1 MRVIH
6 PAEELDR
13 GATYQLL
20 NALVSPRPI
29 AWVSTVSSA
38 GVANLAPHSYF
49 TIASVVPPTIA
60 FTSIGTKDT
69 LRNIAETSS
78 FVVNI
83 VDHAHAE
90 AMNVTAINAPYGVD
104 EFAFAGVPTAPSTTV
119 AAPRVA
125 DAPAALEC
133 VLDRIIPVGDEP
145 AHLILGVVTCVHVA
159 QRLHDERDRIDPD
172 ALDAIARMGGSGYCT
187 TRDRFSMR
195 RPSWDER
202 ETSPGSTT

>member
-1 MRVIH
+1 MRVIR
-6 PAEELDR
+6 PDQELDR

-29 AWVSTVSSA
+29 AWVSTVNA
-38 GVANLAPHSYF
+38 DGGANLAPHSYF
-49 TIASVVPPTIA
+49 TIAGVVPPTIA

-69 LRNIAETSS
+69 LRNITDTSN

-90 AMNVTAINAPYGVD
+90 AMNLTAINAPYGVD
-104 EFAFAGVPTAPSTTV
+104 EFALANIPTATSTTV
-119 AAPRVA
+119 SAPRIA

-133 VLDRIIPVGDEP
+133 LLDRVIPVGDEP
-145 AHLILGVVTCVHVA
+145 AYLILGVVTCVHIA
-159 QRLHDERDRIDPD
+159 ERLHDERDRIDPA

-202 ETSPGSTT
+202 ETSPRSTT